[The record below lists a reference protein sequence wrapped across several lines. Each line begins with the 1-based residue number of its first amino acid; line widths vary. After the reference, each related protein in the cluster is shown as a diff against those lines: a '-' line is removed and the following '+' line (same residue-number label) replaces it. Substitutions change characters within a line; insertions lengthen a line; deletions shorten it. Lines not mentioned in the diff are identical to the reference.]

1 MVFFSSGLWPAGFS
15 LCIVAVMLV
24 MFWQERFPSEV
35 IALSGAALFLVTG
48 ILPYETALQVFSNPA
63 PWTIGAMFIVVAALV
78 RTGALDALISAVQN
92 RKMRHPGGIL
102 ALLLL
107 FVLLSSA
114 VVSNTPVVVVMIPV
128 FVQLARSLNIAASKV
143 LIPLSYTAI
152 LGGMLTLLGTSTNLL
167 VDGVARDL
175 GLAGFG
181 LFEITPLAL
190 ILVIWGAVYLRFIAP
205 LLFPERASL
214 AYELSDQTQ
223 KKFFSEV
230 LIPPGSALIGRPV
243 LKVALFRRQGVRVID
258 VPSLRDKLKAIRL
271 NAGDRVFLRSPIGE
285 LLGLQQEKTLRR
297 KGAVDQV
304 SAVETT
310 TVEILITPGCQMLG
324 RRLSDLHLRRRFGVY
339 TLAVHRHNQ
348 NIAQNLHSLIITLGD
363 TLLLEGAAED
373 IKRLAQEFAVV
384 DISQPTVQAFRRRHA
399 PIAFGTILGLVLMA
413 GFGLA
418 PLFVLSLVAA
428 AILLVTRAID
438 AEEAFAFVQGRLLV
452 LIFSML
458 AIGAGLGHAGA
469 VALVVKALT
478 PAIAGLSPFL
488 LIWCFYL
495 LTSLLTE
502 VVSNNAVA
510 VIITPLAI
518 ALAHDLGVDPRPLVV
533 AVMVAASASFATPIG
548 YQTNMLVY
556 GPGGYRFSDFL
567 RVGVPLNLSIGLLSA
582 WFIPKLW
589 PF

>member
-1 MVFFSSGLWPAGFS
+1 
-15 LCIVAVMLV
+15 MLV

-63 PWTIGAMFIVVAALV
+63 PWTIGAMFIMVAALV

-205 LLFPERASL
+205 LLLPERASL
-214 AYELSDQTQ
+214 ANVLSDQTQ

-258 VPSLRDKLKAIRL
+258 VLRKNASLRDKLKAIRL
-271 NAGDRVFLRSPIGE
+271 NAGDRVVLRSPIGE
-285 LLGLQQEKTLRR
+285 LLGLQQEKTLR
-297 KGAVDQV
+297 
-304 SAVETT
+304 
-310 TVEILITPGCQMLG
+310 
-324 RRLSDLHLRRRFGVY
+324 
-339 TLAVHRHNQ
+339 
-348 NIAQNLHSLIITLGD
+348 
-363 TLLLEGAAED
+363 
-373 IKRLAQEFAVV
+373 
-384 DISQPTVQAFRRRHA
+384 
-399 PIAFGTILGLVLMA
+399 
-413 GFGLA
+413 
-418 PLFVLSLVAA
+418 
-428 AILLVTRAID
+428 
-438 AEEAFAFVQGRLLV
+438 
-452 LIFSML
+452 
-458 AIGAGLGHAGA
+458 
-469 VALVVKALT
+469 
-478 PAIAGLSPFL
+478 
-488 LIWCFYL
+488 
-495 LTSLLTE
+495 
-502 VVSNNAVA
+502 
-510 VIITPLAI
+510 
-518 ALAHDLGVDPRPLVV
+518 
-533 AVMVAASASFATPIG
+533 
-548 YQTNMLVY
+548 
-556 GPGGYRFSDFL
+556 
-567 RVGVPLNLSIGLLSA
+567 
-582 WFIPKLW
+582 
-589 PF
+589 